1 MKQTLVVSVL
11 GLVLAGALLAQPGHG
26 MKMGMHTGMDSR
38 GCHQKMMKDHS
49 CQFLD
54 LNDEQKEKIN
64 NLRTDFLKDVKPI
77 KDKLA
82 EKQVK
87 LNTLRTAEKVNM
99 KSVNSLIEEIVGLKA
114 DLINKQ
120 EAHHQQIRSLLTEE
134 QRIHFDNQHK
144 RMHCQGKHH
153 MQKGVKHNC
162 GNYCMNMHSQVKHH
176 MQMSGKKSCGNCD
189 TKEDKK

>member
-1 MKQTLVVSVL
+1 MKQTLVVSIL
-11 GLVLAGALLAQPGHG
+11 GLILAGALLAQPGHG
-26 MKMGMHTGMDSR
+26 MKMGMHTGMNR
-38 GCHQKMMKDHS
+38 GGCHQKMMKDHS

-99 KSVNSLIEEIVGLKA
+99 KSINSLIEEIMSLKA
-114 DLINKQ
+114 DLIKKQ
-120 EAHHQQIRSLLTEE
+120 EAHHQQIRGLLTEE
-134 QRIHFDNQHK
+134 QRIHLDNRHMSSCGMN
-144 RMHCQGKHH
+144 MHAQGKHH
-153 MQKGVKHNC
+153 MKMGEKHNC
-162 GNYCMNMHSQVKHH
+162 DNNNCVKKVN
-176 MQMSGKKSCGNCD
+176 KK
-189 TKEDKK
+189 